1 MMAPRSPCP
10 RGRSPICVPLLVGES
25 VGHELPQPT
34 LRARM
39 RRVEDAQRRV
49 PGAHQLARRTH
60 DPLED
65 AGQREVAG
73 QADDGLEQPLQA
85 VAGVDDLADPPEDRL
100 EQLVEVVSGHL
111 TPFRRAGL
119 RGSPGPWSSPG

>member
-1 MMAPRSPCP
+1 MSSTPSAAYRAPTS
-10 RGRSPICVPLLVGES
+10 S
-25 VGHELPQPT
+25 
-34 LRARM
+34 
-39 RRVEDAQRRV
+39 
-49 PGAHQLARRTH
+49 LARPH

-73 QADDGLEQPLQA
+73 QADDGLEQALQA

-111 TPFRRAGL
+111 APFRRTGP